1 MIQPEWKIAFILSC
15 EPVQCQMISFSSE
28 KQIVTF
34 LCRNMRPETI
44 ITSLSVS
51 SVCSV
56 VRSAETDWN
65 LPHLHTEL
73 TGSCYRKW
81 PFMGIKTS
89 MLFSVTSRSPAVW
102 PSALCLLVWASGEPG
117 SSGGQRSSPL
127 STSAPSVGSTTME
140 GSLLVNFG
148 YLSWVSG
155 KICVRLM

>member
-15 EPVQCQMISFSSE
+15 EPVQSQMISFSSE

-44 ITSLSVS
+44 ITSPSVS

-81 PFMGIKTS
+81 PFMGIKTR
-89 MLFSVTSRSPAVW
+89 MLFLIVCMMIIFSDFTLTCSLTLCTLSLGLGVRRTRLIRRPAELA
-102 PSALCLLVWASGEPG
+102 ALH
-117 SSGGQRSSPL
+117 
-127 STSAPSVGSTTME
+127 VGSIRRLDHD
-140 GSLLVNFG
+140 G
-148 YLSWVSG
+148 G
-155 KICVRLM
+155 KPLG